1 MKTRDKIVIAALDLF
16 SVGGYSRVS
25 VKDIAAAVGIKDASL
40 YKHFKGKA
48 AIFNTIVT
56 EMGERMAEM
65 SHRLSLPDANETNA
79 TSFYAALNADTLVA
93 LSRQVFLFYWKDDFA
108 AKYRRM
114 LSMEQFYNPEVCAI
128 YRKTFMSDAL
138 EYQTTVFAQL
148 IQCGAFIPGDPQ
160 VMAMNFYAPI
170 FLLLSRYDGFPEKE
184 AEALAL
190 LDAQVREFYR
200 IYRRGTDTQHNT
212 KASGL

>member
-1 MKTRDKIVIAALDLF
+1 MKTRNKIIFAALDLF

-40 YKHFKGKA
+40 YKHFKGKE

-56 EMGERMAEM
+56 EMEERMAEM
-65 SHRLSLPDANETNA
+65 SHRLALPDANTINVA
-79 TSFYAALNADTLVA
+79 SFYAALNADTLIA

-114 LSMEQFYNPEVCAI
+114 LSMEQFCNPEVCTI
-128 YRKTFMSDAL
+128 YRRTFMSDAI
-138 EYQTTVFAQL
+138 EYLTLVFTQL

-170 FLLLSRYDGFPEKE
+170 FLLLSRYDDFPEKE
-184 AEALAL
+184 DEALAL
-190 LDAQVREFYR
+190 LDVQVREFYR
-200 IYRRGTDTQHNT
+200 IYRRGPNTPHIT
-212 KASGL
+212 KASEL